1 MAAKPRKIFSR
12 PDRVFVW
19 PAFAWVAA
27 ALWVDL
33 CFEHIYPSILRMAL
47 LIITNSYLHDHHH
60 HLHYTHSYHWW
71 QLGLMCDRKVFALMS
86 FVPSWTR

>member
-60 HLHYTHSYHWW
+60 HLHYIIILITGGS
-71 QLGLMCDRKVFALMS
+71 
-86 FVPSWTR
+86 

>member
-12 PDRVFVW
+12 PGRVFVW

-33 CFEHIYPSILRMAL
+33 CLEHIYPSTLRMVL
-47 LIITNSYLHDHHH
+47 LVIINNYLRDHHD
-60 HLHYTHSYHWW
+60 LTIIIILILIS
-71 QLGLMCDRKVFALMS
+71 GGS
-86 FVPSWTR
+86 